1 MALINKIGITNGGT
15 IEAEHITRALDA
27 LSGGS
32 TDSVSITGSLMGS
45 SSYALTASYALNG
58 GGGVASETASYAL
71 TASKILVSDNTS
83 LTGPQPIMLA
93 TGTGATRLVATD
105 TADFSFNP
113 IGNLLTVA
121 KISGDSTNTSA
132 SVTMTASNASYATTA
147 LGIAA
152 TSNIPVSPT
161 NGTFF
166 MGNNEP
172 EILWVYNDGDWY
184 SFTGTPGTPTP

>member
-1 MALINKIGITNGGT
+1 MVVLF
-15 IEAEHITRALDA
+15 EAEHITRALDA

-105 TADFSFNP
+105 TADFF
-113 IGNLLTVA
+113 IQ
-121 KISGDSTNTSA
+121 
-132 SVTMTASNASYATTA
+132 SN
-147 LGIAA
+147 
-152 TSNIPVSPT
+152 
-161 NGTFF
+161 
-166 MGNNEP
+166 
-172 EILWVYNDGDWY
+172 
-184 SFTGTPGTPTP
+184 